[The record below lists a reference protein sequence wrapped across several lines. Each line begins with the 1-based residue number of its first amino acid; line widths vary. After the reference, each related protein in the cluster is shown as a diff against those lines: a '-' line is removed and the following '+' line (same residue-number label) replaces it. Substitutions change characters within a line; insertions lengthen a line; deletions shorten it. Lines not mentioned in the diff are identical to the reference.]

1 MSDDE
6 GFLDGSGID
15 EDAVNALPQ
24 QVQRVL
30 SRREVNGRVSS
41 NNFIFV
47 QVGNKIN

>member
-15 EDAVNALPQ
+15 EDEVEALPQ
-24 QVQRVL
+24 YEVQRVL

-41 NNFIFV
+41 NNFIL
-47 QVGNKIN
+47 